1 MFDRAIVGPAIVDS
15 FRKLNPRGL
24 LGNPVIFVVEVGSV
38 YTSVL
43 FIRDFSK
50 SSVNENVFAG
60 LVTFFLWAT
69 VLFANFA
76 EAMAEG
82 RGKAQAASLRKT
94 RSETS
99 ANRRDADGTVRQV
112 PSSNLD
118 VGDECV
124 VVAGEVIPSDGDV
137 IEGIASVD
145 ESAITG
151 ESTPGGARVRR

>member
-82 RGKAQAASLRKT
+82 RGRHSRVVAQDAVRDVGQSPRC
-94 RSETS
+94 
-99 ANRRDADGTVRQV
+99 RRTVRQV
-112 PSSNLD
+112 PPATSMSATSASSW
-118 VGDECV
+118 
-124 VVAGEVIPSDGDV
+124 P
-137 IEGIASVD
+137 
-145 ESAITG
+145 
-151 ESTPGGARVRR
+151 AR